1 MELPAQAAPVV
12 GTPKVIRQQKEVGER
27 EAESR
32 QLGKMKGDDVGAIN
46 VADNDISPIDVSS
59 VESAD
64 VLAETATKDSDAVAK
79 AIAELPRRFRRDVG
93 ENSRLYPESWL
104 ARIDA
109 LLATDKR
116 EEAVANLRVFRVAYP
131 EQVLPE
137 ALAALA
143 REEGIDS
150 KSIGGGDP
158 QP

>member
-1 MELPAQAAPVV
+1 
-12 GTPKVIRQQKEVGER
+12 
-27 EAESR
+27 
-32 QLGKMKGDDVGAIN
+32 MKGDDVGAIN

-116 EEAVANLRVFRVAYP
+116 EEAVANLRGW
-131 EQVLPE
+131 LPDADFSRAR
-137 ALAALA
+137 ALASHPRIAEVA
-143 REEGIDS
+143 RAAGFGHVDGCRPPLEDVVRSI
-150 KSIGGGDP
+150 KSRP
-158 QP
+158 